1 MAASSPPVSARL
13 TAPSNLAAL
22 VCAAAGTTAL
32 GLISPGLPPLAAAG
46 LSLAWAIASVPVMG
60 PAALAAA
67 LPAAA
72 LLPGGGWMA
81 LGGWSIAGL
90 AAGIGYTLLREERRR
105 SNLKEL
111 HNELRDAAHERG
123 ILQRNIERYP
133 VLLEA
138 CLELSAAREL
148 DPLAKVLCARAR
160 ELVPDAKEI
169 LVFLGTA
176 KSQSCRASSGA
187 DGKSCQRDPG
197 DDQVFVAAEARSLTR
212 REGNLLRV
220 LIPLRSDR
228 RQGGVQ
234 GDAGEGLRGVLEVAM
249 VFTEVGERLSLE
261 LLHALGRLGGLGLA
275 AVDLVNQARGLALH
289 DDLTGLYGQ
298 HEFMRRLEEQV
309 AHARRYAHPL
319 GVIMCDMD
327 HLKKYNDRHGH
338 PAGDA
343 ALKAV
348 AKSVSASLPNGA
360 ICCRYGGEEFAA
372 LVPGLD
378 AAQMRAAAEAVR
390 AAIAAAV
397 PDPTH
402 PDRRVTAS
410 LGFALVNATEDG
422 RDALTR
428 ADAACYKAKA
438 GGRNRIEEA
447 T

>member
-1 MAASSPPVSARL
+1 MAASSSIVPVKL
-13 TAPSNLAAL
+13 PAPANIAAL
-22 VCAAAGTTAL
+22 VGAAAGTAAL
-32 GLISPGLPPLAAAG
+32 GMISPGLPPCVAAG
-46 LSLAWAIASVPVMG
+46 LSVAWAVACVPVMG

-81 LGGWSIAGL
+81 LGGWSIAGI
-90 AAGIGYTLLREERRR
+90 AAGIGYSLLREERRR

-148 DPLAKVLCARAR
+148 DPLAKVLSARAR
-160 ELVPDAKEI
+160 ELVPDAREI

-176 KSQSCRASSGA
+176 KTQSCRASSGA
-187 DGKSCQRDPG
+187 DGKPCPREPG
-197 DDQVFVAAEARSLTR
+197 ADQVFVAAEARSLTR

-228 RQGGVQ
+228 RQGSQV
-234 GDAGEGLRGVLEVAM
+234 DSGEGLRGVLEVAL

-309 AHARRYAHPL
+309 AHARRYDHRL
-319 GVIMCDMD
+319 GVLMCDMD

-348 AKSVSASLPNGA
+348 AKAVMASLPNGA

-372 LVPGLD
+372 LVPD
-378 AAQMRAAAEAVR
+378 IDETRMRAAAEAVR
-390 AAIAAAV
+390 AGIAASV
-397 PDPTH
+397 PDPAH

-410 LGFALVNATEDG
+410 LGFAMVNATEDG

-428 ADAACYKAKA
+428 ADAACYRAKA
-438 GGRNRIEEA
+438 SGRNRVEA
-447 T
+447 AK